1 VRIPRR
7 EREFVRTSSSRLVSY
22 LGNKSCLPLLH
33 HGLWADLANPHVLR
47 LLLLQDGAVE
57 RSSGLLG
64 AQQQQQGP
72 ADGRSRYVVMNT
84 NELLPEMKP

>member
-1 VRIPRR
+1 LHPRA
-7 EREFVRTSSSRLVSY
+7 VGSA
-22 LGNKSCLPLLH
+22 
-33 HGLWADLANPHVLR
+33 ADLANPRVPG

-64 AQQQQQGP
+64 AQQQQQQQQGP
-72 ADGRSRYVVMNT
+72 ADGRSRYVMNT

>member
-1 VRIPRR
+1 VG
-7 EREFVRTSSSRLVSY
+7 SA
-22 LGNKSCLPLLH
+22 
-33 HGLWADLANPHVLR
+33 ADLANPRVPG

-57 RSSGLLG
+57 RSSGVLG

-72 ADGRSRYVVMNT
+72 ADGRSRYVMNT

>member
-1 VRIPRR
+1 
-7 EREFVRTSSSRLVSY
+7 
-22 LGNKSCLPLLH
+22 
-33 HGLWADLANPHVLR
+33 
-47 LLLLQDGAVE
+47 LQDGAVE

-72 ADGRSRYVVMNT
+72 ADGRSRYVMNT